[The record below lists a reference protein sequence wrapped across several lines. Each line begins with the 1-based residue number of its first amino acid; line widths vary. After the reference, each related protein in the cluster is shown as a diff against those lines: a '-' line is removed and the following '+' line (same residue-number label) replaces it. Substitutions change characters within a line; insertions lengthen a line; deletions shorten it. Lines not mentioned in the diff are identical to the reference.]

1 MAARRFASANNKH
14 GKMACSTFQSTR
26 AASLTVLELTGYRS
40 TCMYKSYS
48 SLCDWVGCRAVVAAR
63 NRYRWPCSAVFAY
76 LNEKKAAMLSLCISD
91 RISTR
96 CSVSF
101 RSIDRS
107 VGLIEDVYKRC
118 NWNRKRSELE
128 MHRHCGD
135 HHLAIC
141 MSTSINLIYKDAVGT
156 SPQRLFDA
164 VRWSLS
170 TRQTLA

>member
-1 MAARRFASANNKH
+1 
-14 GKMACSTFQSTR
+14 
-26 AASLTVLELTGYRS
+26 V
-40 TCMYKSYS
+40 
-48 SLCDWVGCRAVVAAR
+48 D
-63 NRYRWPCSAVFAY
+63 
-76 LNEKKAAMLSLCISD
+76 
-91 RISTR
+91 
-96 CSVSF
+96 
-101 RSIDRS
+101 
-107 VGLIEDVYKRC
+107 LIEDVYKRC

-170 TRQTLA
+170 TRHTLAYFSTYQSGWCLLQGPMLMCERPTRPPHRSVQMTRWMEVAVRLFQKMQHRVRGTTLSVHDGARDGLPIGGVGAACCAVNSRTTNSYLA